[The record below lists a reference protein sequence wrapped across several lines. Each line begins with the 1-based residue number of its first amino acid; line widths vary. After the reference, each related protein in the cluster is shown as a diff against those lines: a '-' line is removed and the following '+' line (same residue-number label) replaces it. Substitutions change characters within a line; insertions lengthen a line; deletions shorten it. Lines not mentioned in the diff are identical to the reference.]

1 MDKQQRQVA
10 IREIISRR
18 VISSQE
24 ELAKELAR
32 LGLEVNQAT
41 LSRDLKELGIARVS
55 TPDGARYIVLADNEP
70 YQLRALLAYEIESIT
85 SNETMI
91 VIKTLAG
98 RAHGVAQILDKLQLP
113 DVLGTLAG
121 DNTIFVAPTST
132 KKLAQLEKQ
141 IRAVIN
147 QDE

>member
-32 LGLEVNQAT
+32 LGWEVNQAT
-41 LSRDLKELGIARVS
+41 LSRDLKDLGIARVS

-70 YQLRALLAYEIESIT
+70 YQLRALLAYEIESIA
-85 SNETMI
+85 SNETLI

>member
-41 LSRDLKELGIARVS
+41 LSRDLKELGIARAS